1 MPAHNSH
8 RLPRDPDLPMRF
20 AQVDG
25 SWYENY
31 WLTESPLP
39 RPRLMV
45 ARSLP
50 KIVFWLR
57 LTCDRVASVREAVL
71 AIVLR
76 PRSHPDI

>member
-20 AQVDG
+20 AQVDS

-31 WLTESPLP
+31 WLTKSPP
-39 RPRLMV
+39 RPPLMV

-50 KIVFWLR
+50 KIVSWLR
-57 LTCDRVASVREAVL
+57 LACDRVASVRGGGVSDCPA
-71 AIVLR
+71 AKN
-76 PRSHPDI
+76 SS